1 MEKKFIATTLAGLFV
16 RSDPW
21 AKAHEVWFEQ
31 KAEQLNDPSIKDW
44 IKRSD
49 YFQGV
54 DEVMKRIIPHATEEE
69 RTKKAREE
77 YFDSVEIYLTQNK
90 HLKNDKVIEYFKT
103 LKNKYHIA
111 LITTTKRDR
120 IAEILSILEITE
132 LF

>member
-54 DEVMKRIIPHATEEE
+54 DEV
-69 RTKKAREE
+69 KKKTIR
-77 YFDSVEIYLTQNK
+77 FWCLNVSF
-90 HLKNDKVIEYFKT
+90 KN
-103 LKNKYHIA
+103 
-111 LITTTKRDR
+111 R
-120 IAEILSILEITE
+120 EILSSILVVQKLQHIFTVNKKTFRMS
-132 LF
+132 LQTWSM